1 MVKQITMVITLG
13 LILTVGAL
21 TTIYPQHASAVF
33 AGGGSA
39 GNGGMGGVNT
49 GLALAVGG
57 SGGGSTSGGGNGI
70 NGGQTP
76 PGWDVASG
84 TPAVKHNPNLQGST
98 PSGGLGTNSGGQG
111 YCHGG
116 ICTRG

>member
-1 MVKQITMVITLG
+1 MRCHQFFNIVHLRIELFRMKQIAMMG
-13 LILTVGAL
+13 IL
-21 TTIYPQHASAVF
+21 
-33 AGGGSA
+33 
-39 GNGGMGGVNT
+39 
-49 GLALAVGG
+49 GLALVLATAVYTQ
-57 SGGGSTSGGGNGI
+57 SAAAIIVKPGGGNGV
-70 NGGQTP
+70 NSGQTP